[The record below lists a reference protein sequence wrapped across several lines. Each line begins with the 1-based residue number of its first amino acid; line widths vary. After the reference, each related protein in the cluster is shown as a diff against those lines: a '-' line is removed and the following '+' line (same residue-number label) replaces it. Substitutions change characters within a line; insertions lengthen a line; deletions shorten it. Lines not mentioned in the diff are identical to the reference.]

1 MVKNYFKIAFR
12 NLVSSKAYSFINIT
26 GLALGLTVVMIIG
39 TWIQDELNYNTTIP
53 GFNSIVQVL
62 QNQNNNGSIQT
73 QEAVPPVLADGIR
86 KWYGDDFKYV
96 VQTSWNNDFL
106 LTHEKKHFNK
116 GGVYAEDELLDLLS
130 MEMVDGS
137 EEALED
143 PYSILISATLARTIF
158 GNRNPLDK
166 TIKINNYQDL
176 KVGGVFKDLP
186 ENTDFSRIHFIIP
199 WKLFLLNNPSILTTN
214 SWGSNYTRAFAM
226 IQPGA
231 DHKAIS
237 EKIKNIIY
245 QNVDEARKK
254 TKAEIFLH
262 PMDRWH
268 LYSDFTNGK
277 NTGGR
282 IKYVWLFGI
291 IGIFVLLL
299 ACINFMNLATAR
311 SSKRAREVGIFK
323 ALGSNRG
330 QLIRQFLAESA
341 AVVFLALILAMVLTQ
356 VAFPYFNEIAG
367 KNLSIP
373 LNSPVFWLVLIVF
386 AFIVSL
392 LAGSYPA
399 FYLSSFIPVK
409 VLSGSRSAGKSASL
423 PRKVLVIFQF
433 TVSVSLLACT
443 WVVYRQ
449 IQYAKDRPVGFNLSH
464 LITTG
469 FYGGI
474 YRSFE
479 AFTNELKTSG
489 AVSQVAQSTSP
500 PASVWRTNSRFN
512 WKGKDPNFSVDFPNN
527 AVSFEYGKT
536 IGWKLIRG
544 RDFSRDILSDSS
556 AMIITA
562 KAAQMMALDDP
573 IGETITWND
582 RPYTLVGIVDN
593 IMVGSPY
600 SADIACVYHIASDQ
614 ENVINIRLSD
624 AISTHEALSRIQA
637 IYKKYAPDVPFEY
650 TFTDQDV
657 AKKFNDEE
665 RIGKLSSWFTFMAIF
680 ISILGLL
687 GLAAFTAEKRTREI
701 GIRKVLGAS
710 VLGICRM
717 MTREFILLTSVSFLI
732 AIPLS
737 YSIMHRWL
745 DNFDYR
751 TTISMGMYLI
761 IGVNTLLLTLTIVGI
776 LSLKAARMNPV
787 NSIRTE
793 N

>member
-1 MVKNYFKIAFR
+1 MIKYHIKLTIR
-12 NLVSSKAYSFINIT
+12 NLVNSKAYSFINIA
-26 GLALGLTVVMIIG
+26 GLAVGLTVVMIIG
-39 TWIQDELNYNTTIP
+39 IWIRDELSYNTTIP
-53 GFNSIVQVL
+53 GFKNIVQVL

-106 LTHEKKHFNK
+106 LTYEKKHFNK
-116 GGVYAEDELLDLLS
+116 EGVYAEDELLDLLS
-130 MEMVDGS
+130 VEMLDGS
-137 EEALED
+137 EDALDD

-158 GNRNPLDK
+158 GNRDPLNK

-176 KVGGVFKDLP
+176 KIGGVFKDLP
-186 ENTDFSRIHFIIP
+186 ENTDFARVHFIIP
-199 WKLFLLNNPSILTTN
+199 WKLFLLNNPYIATTN

-226 IQPGA
+226 IHPGA
-231 DHKAIS
+231 DYKGIS

-245 QNVDEARKK
+245 QNVDEANKK

-262 PMDRWH
+262 PMDQWH
-268 LYSDFTNGK
+268 LYNDFEYGK

-282 IKYVWLFGI
+282 IKYIWLFGI
-291 IGIFVLLL
+291 IGGFVLLL

-323 ALGSNRG
+323 TLGSNRG

-341 AVVFLALILAMVLTQ
+341 AVVFLALILSLVLTQ
-356 VAFPYFNEIAG
+356 FAFPYFNEIAG

-373 LNSPVFWLVLIVF
+373 WNHSVFWLALIAF
-386 AFIVSL
+386 ALIVSL

-399 FYLSSFIPVK
+399 FYLSSFIPVE
-409 VLSGSRSAGKSASL
+409 VLSGSRSAGKSAAL

-433 TVSVSLLACT
+433 TVSVFLLACT

-449 IQYAKDRPVGFNLSH
+449 IQYAKDRPVGFNTSQ

-536 IGWKLIRG
+536 IGWQLIKG
-544 RDFSRDILSDSS
+544 RDFSRDIISDSS

-562 KAAQMMALDDP
+562 KTAQMMDLDDP

-600 SADIACVYHIASDQ
+600 SADITCVYHIADEQ

-624 AISTHEALSRIQA
+624 RISTQEALSRIQA
-637 IYKKYAPDVPFEY
+637 IYKKYAPEVPFEY
-650 TFTDQDV
+650 TFIDLDV

-665 RIGKLSSWFTFMAIF
+665 RIGKLSSWFTYMAMF

-687 GLAAFTAEKRTREI
+687 GLAAYTAEKRTKEI

-717 MTREFILLTSVSFLI
+717 MTKEFLVLTTISFLI

-737 YSIMHRWL
+737 YFMMHRWL
-745 DNFDYR
+745 ENFDYR
-751 TTISMGMYLI
+751 TTISIDMYMI
-761 IGVNTLLLTLTIVGI
+761 IGIVTLLVTITIVGI
-776 LSLKAARMNPV
+776 QSLKAAWMNPV
-787 NSIRTE
+787 RSLRSE
-793 N
+793 